1 MIPRETIPRTLF
13 ALFILVSVVHLA
25 VQAIGAQAWER
36 PTQALLM
43 PLLAAFAW
51 TAAPWRPRGRLVPLV
66 LVALFFSWLGDTA
79 PALAS
84 GDAAFLVMVGFFLVA
99 QAVYIAAFAP
109 WWGRSPLR
117 SSRTLLVPYAV
128 VVAGLVALCAPGA
141 GTLLVPVLVYGLL
154 LGVMA
159 VLAVGVHRWTAVGG
173 ALFLLSDGL
182 IALRA
187 FTPGFDLPLSGFW
200 VMLTY
205 AAAQALIV
213 LGVLARDRERV
224 GSTEEAAA

>member
-1 MIPRETIPRTLF
+1 MIPREPLPRVFL
-13 ALFILVSVVHLA
+13 ALFVLTAAVHLA
-25 VQAIGAQAWER
+25 VQAVGAEAWSR

-51 TAAPWRPRGRLVPLV
+51 TAAPPPRGRLVRLV
-66 LVALFFSWLGDTA
+66 AVALFFSWLGDTA

-99 QAVYIAAFAP
+99 QVVYIVAFAP
-109 WWGRSPLR
+109 WWGQGPLR
-117 SSRTLLVPYAV
+117 SNRTLLVPYAV

-141 GTLLVPVLVYGLL
+141 GPLLVPVLVYGLL
-154 LGVMA
+154 LGAMA
-159 VLAVGVHRWTAVGG
+159 VLSLGVHRWTAVGG

-187 FTPGFDLPLSGFW
+187 FSPGFDLPLSGFW

-205 AAAQALIV
+205 TAAQALIV
-213 LGVLARDRERV
+213 LGVLARDREPAGRA
-224 GSTEEAAA
+224 EAAV

>member
-1 MIPRETIPRTLF
+1 MIPRETLPRLF
-13 ALFILVSVVHLA
+13 LALFILVSVVHLA
-25 VQAIGAQAWER
+25 VQAVGAEAWSR

-51 TAAPWRPRGRLVPLV
+51 TAAPRPRGRLVRLTA
-66 LVALFFSWLGDTA
+66 VALFFSWLGDTA

-84 GDAAFLVMVGFFLVA
+84 QDTAFLVMVGFFAVA
-99 QAVYIAAFAP
+99 QAVYITAFAP

-117 SSRTLLVPYAV
+117 SNRTLLVPYAV

-141 GTLLVPVLVYGLL
+141 GPLLVPVLVYGLL
-154 LGVMA
+154 LGAMA
-159 VLAVGVHRWTAVGG
+159 VLAVGVHRWAAVGG

-187 FTPGFDLPLSGFW
+187 FSPGFDLPLSGFW
-200 VMLTY
+200 VMLAYT
-205 AAAQALIV
+205 AAQALIV
-213 LGVLARDRERV
+213 LGALARDRAPA
-224 GSTEEAAA
+224 GEAPA

>member
-1 MIPRETIPRTLF
+1 MIPREPLPRVLF
-13 ALFILVSVVHLA
+13 ALFALVAAAHLA
-25 VQAIGAQAWER
+25 VQVVGAEAWSR
-36 PTQALLM
+36 PSQVLLM
-43 PLLAAFAW
+43 PLLAAFVWA
-51 TAAPWRPRGRLVPLV
+51 AAPRPRGRLVRLV

-84 GDAAFLVMVGFFLVA
+84 GDTAFLVMVGFFLVA

-109 WWGRSPLR
+109 WWARSPLG
-117 SSRTLLVPYAV
+117 SNRTLLVPYGV

-141 GTLLVPVLVYGLL
+141 GPLLVPVLVYGLL
-154 LGVMA
+154 LGAMA
-159 VLAVGVHRWTAVGG
+159 VLSVGVHRWAAVGG

-187 FTPGFDLPLSGFW
+187 FSPGFDLPLSGFW

-205 AAAQALIV
+205 SAAQALIV
-213 LGVLARDRERV
+213 LGALARDREPAGEV
-224 GSTEEAAA
+224 AA